1 MATDTSK
8 INEDNLNELPSYSPA
23 FVRKLLGK
31 VDQITHPKG
40 YEKLVKRYVDAMKK
54 DKNSGRALLKA
65 VGGIRG
71 VSLRSLQTYINNLVA
86 KGVLPKELKAEFE
99 IDERRT
105 KQDPDIKDREGTQPA
120 KYYAKDTEGDV
131 MSPSTKKKRAAH
143 FAKKK
148 KGPAPGDASATT
160 RPSKHTQKFKQ
171 MYGEAKAVAGG
182 KVHKFIKG
190 HNLPIDG
197 KKYKEIEFETKG
209 IDNASKTVKLMV
221 IHPKK
226 IFGKEFNVPFKT
238 LRMGPFTKLDI
249 PNQMEVLGKDADM
262 GDYIKDF
269 EKSDSPQ
276 FKGKSKEKRK
286 DMAIAAYLSRNETMI
301 DEAIEGLKNKS
312 KKSGISYSILKK
324 VYDRGMAAYKT
335 GHRPGTT
342 SQQWAMARVNS
353 FITKGSGTWGKADK
367 DLADKVRGEA
377 VSPEQQA
384 AIAISKKKKAS
395 EKSVKEWFEA
405 NATRAKYQLQHGDDW
420 WWKMNE
426 THDAMLEKLGL
437 CCDDCLDE
445 ASGPCWDGYKQV
457 GTKKKGGKV
466 VPNCVP
472 EETEIEENAKVK
484 AMLSKMKGVSSAQA
498 QLIAQIPIPV
508 LTQISQALGQ
518 LVMGEDTVEEDR
530 DYKKEYENY
539 QGKPEQIKRRAA
551 RNSARNQ
558 LKDNKDIKGKD
569 VHHKDN
575 NPMNN
580 DKSNLSIVSKNYN
593 RKEPRLRERLVK
605 QGIIKNGKR

>member
-1 MATDTSK
+1 MTT
-8 INEDNLNELPSYSPA
+8 L
-23 FVRKLLGK
+23 F
-31 VDQITHPKG
+31 
-40 YEKLVKRYVDAMKK
+40 KRILEQRV
-54 DKNSGRALLKA
+54 
-65 VGGIRG
+65 
-71 VSLRSLQTYINNLVA
+71 
-86 KGVLPKELKAEFE
+86 
-99 IDERRT
+99 
-105 KQDPDIKDREGTQPA
+105 KQDKDIKDKEGSQPA
-120 KYYAKDTEGDV
+120 KYHSGLSKDT
-131 MSPSTKKKRAAH
+131 KQKRDAH
-143 FAKKK
+143 FKAKKS
-148 KGPAPGDASATT
+148 GPAPGDDEGKTKKSV
-160 RPSKHTQKFKQ
+160 HT
-171 MYGEAKAVAGG
+171 
-182 KVHKFIKG
+182 
-190 HNLPIDG
+190 
-197 KKYKEIEFETKG
+197 KKYEKQFGEET
-209 IDNASKTVKLMV
+209 V
-221 IHPKK
+221 IVEK
-226 IFGKEFNVPFKT
+226 IT
-238 LRMGPFTKLDI
+238 
-249 PNQMEVLGKDADM
+249 
-262 GDYIKDF
+262 
-269 EKSDSPQ
+269 
-276 FKGKSKEKRK
+276 
-286 DMAIAAYLSRNETMI
+286 
-301 DEAIEGLKNKS
+301 GLVNKA
-312 KKSGISYSILKK
+312 KKSGISYGILKK
-324 VYDRGMAAYKT
+324 VYDRGLAAYKT

-342 SQQWAMARVNS
+342 APQWAFARVNS

-367 DLADKVRGEA
+367 DLANKVRGE
-377 VSPEQQA
+377 SFA
-384 AIAISKKKKAS
+384 AD
-395 EKSVKEWFEA
+395 EDF
-405 NATRAKYQLQHGDDW
+405 T
-420 WWKMNE
+420 M
-426 THDAMLEKLGL
+426 
-437 CCDDCLDE
+437 DE
-445 ASGPCWDGYKQV
+445 ACWDGYKQV